1 MAVKNLRTQEPVF
14 IIWKL
19 CRVNFWKK
27 PEKSEG
33 VGKSSNR
40 GEGWNRWLVN
50 FWQVGIKVVSPTFAR
65 PVHYSLSTHYEVF
78 GERPAC
84 E

>member
-1 MAVKNLRTQEPVF
+1 M
-14 IIWKL
+14 
-19 CRVNFWKK
+19 
-27 PEKSEG
+27 
-33 VGKSSNR
+33 
-40 GEGWNRWLVN
+40 N

-84 E
+84 EQFTHISKRGVVFVLAIKKYDTCGHGPVQSGVTYCLPKLGSQVP